1 MTEIIVIEFYHL
13 FLTPGQNFSPG
24 QDGSKWYSQQA
35 ETLHD
40 RNLTVICFEKASC
53 WDSDTN
59 QHYFISHP
67 NGKRCQSDLRI
78 VTKSNNNVTS
88 SESLTHIDVGDVTFS
103 LIFLC

>member
-24 QDGSKWYSQQA
+24 QDESKWYSQQV

-53 WDSDTN
+53 WDNDTN
-59 QHYFISHP
+59 QHYFISLP
-67 NGKRCQSDLRI
+67 SGEMCKSDLRI
-78 VTKSNNNVTS
+78 VTKSDYNVTS
-88 SESLTHIDVGDVTFS
+88 SKSFIQTDVTFL